1 MFARDVSSKIDVAHL
16 SQDIV
21 ELWNEWQIR
30 SLMLLSLLLQI
41 LLTIFG
47 ERRKYT
53 NGRLLGTF
61 LWVAYLSADWVA
73 TFSLGILARSEADSA
88 NPKLIPV
95 FWAPILLVHLG
106 GPGTIPVYSMD
117 QASKLLIGRL
127 LQLVTRVGV
136 ACYVLFRLWNNNVI
150 TSVFIPIFVSGIIK
164 YGERIWVLT
173 RIHEYNNVSPPP
185 CAEVHCFQIKDILPC
200 YKNTRSKVIYLHEAH
215 ILYKTFQILSKNFDL
230 VRSDQKF
237 TYDLVSKKEAEEAF
251 HLTEVELGLK
261 YDRLYSKV
269 TTISR
274 SRVILR
280 STTFLSSISALV
292 SFSIMTKSNGVYS
305 KNDKIISYVL
315 LGGVVCL
322 ETYSIIMQLFSDWTM
337 IWLTS
342 TSERAGGIPRGINCL
357 SLLLTFCRKRK
368 RWWSGSMGQH
378 NLISAQSNNKLLKKY
393 FPWIIGNIDSRKKVG
408 KDLKELIFKQVKDK
422 RSRYDPDSS
431 DFTFLKNLL
440 KERGREALQSKDCI
454 GKFGWSVD
462 GVEFIHSLL
471 TWHIATH
478 HVCYLYDSDQ
488 KNGFHKKRK
497 SVILNSTLLSDYML
511 YLLVNCPTMLAREPS
526 ETRYDDTRIHL
537 RRLLFWNTH
546 KEVKLNI
553 SLEELNALSFQEAEV
568 KAFFKELLQSPS
580 TVLKEIEEQG
590 KGEMSALLDGCMLAV
605 SLQSLERRDGW
616 SNDEKWEM
624 ISHVWVDMVM
634 YAASHCGWK
643 QHIHALARGGELLT
657 HVCLLMA
664 HLGLSKQCRP
674 GLSEQLADRSTRL
687 AGILE
692 SEKPSSLGPRYISVE

>member
-1 MFARDVSSKIDVAHL
+1 MDVSSKIDLAHV

-47 ERRKYT
+47 NRRKYT

-95 FWAPILLVHLG
+95 FWAPVLLVHLG

-117 QASKLLIGRL
+117 QASKLLIVRL
-127 LQLVTRVGV
+127 LELVTRVGV
-136 ACYVLFRLWNNNVI
+136 ACYVLFRLWNKNVI

-173 RIHEYNNVSPPP
+173 RIHVYNNVSPQPF
-185 CAEVHCFQIKDILPC
+185 AEDHRIKIKDILPC
-200 YKNTRSKVIYLHEAH
+200 YQNTRSKVIYLHEAH

-230 VRSDQKF
+230 IRLDQKF

-251 HLTEVELGLK
+251 HLIEVELGFK

-269 TTISR
+269 TRISR

-280 STTFLSSISALV
+280 YTTFLSSISALA
-292 SFSIMTKSNGVYS
+292 SFSIMTKSSSVYS

-315 LGGVVCL
+315 LSGVVCL
-322 ETYSIIMQLFSDWTM
+322 ETYSIIMHLFSDWTM

-342 TSERAGGIPRGINCL
+342 TSERAGGIPRRIHCL
-357 SLLLTFCRKRK
+357 SLLLTFCRKPK
-368 RWWSGSMGQH
+368 RYWSGSMGQH

-393 FPWIIGNIDSRKKVG
+393 LPWIIGNIDSWKKVG
-408 KDLKELIFKQVKDK
+408 KDLKELLFKQVKDK
-422 RSRYDPDSS
+422 RSRYDPDTN

-440 KERGREALQSKDCI
+440 KERGLEVLRSKHCFD
-454 GKFGWSVD
+454 KLGWSVA

-478 HVCYLYDSDQ
+478 VCYLHDSDQ

-537 RRLLFWNTH
+537 RRLLLWNTH
-546 KEVKLNI
+546 KEVKHNI

-580 TVLKEIEEQG
+580 TVLKEIDEQG
-590 KGEMSALLDGCMLAV
+590 NGEKSALLDGCMLAV

-624 ISHVWVDMVM
+624 ISHVWVDMLM

-643 QHIHALARGGELLT
+643 QHTHQLARGGELLT

-664 HLGLSKQCRP
+664 HLGLSKQCP
-674 GLSEQLADRSTRL
+674 PKVNKQLDDRSKRL

-692 SEKPSSLGPRYISVE
+692 SEKPSSLGLRYISVE